1 MLFLQVGLQNAL
13 HCATLSLWSQ
23 EGTPHVVKL
32 PPRPKI
38 PPLSRYRKLM
48 L

>member
-1 MLFLQVGLQNAL
+1 MLFLQVVLQNTL

-23 EGTPHVVKL
+23 EGTPREVKL

>member
-1 MLFLQVGLQNAL
+1 MLFLQVVLQNAL

-23 EGTPHVVKL
+23 EGTPRVVNL
-32 PPRPKI
+32 PPRPKVL
-38 PPLSRYRKLM
+38 PFSRYRKLM

>member
-1 MLFLQVGLQNAL
+1 MLFLQLGLQNAL

-23 EGTPHVVKL
+23 EGTPRVVKL

-38 PPLSRYRKLM
+38 PPVSRYRKLM

>member
-1 MLFLQVGLQNAL
+1 MLFLQVRLQNAL

-23 EGTPHVVKL
+23 EGTPRVVNL